1 MDNDRTAWIFVTFM
15 AITFVFF
22 TAGVLALAFWDFN

>member
-22 TAGVLALAFWDFN
+22 AAGVIALAFWDFN